1 MKTTNTASESICVG
15 NGVQETAELR
25 TASIATLTQWLL
37 DERPDLQIPSES
49 KLILYFLRTTKYN
62 IDKTKQ
68 KLSIFLKN
76 REKLTEWFQDRD
88 PQRPEIRELLEIGV
102 FLPLRQKDKLNRQ
115 VVIIRTSA
123 HDPQKHKQ
131 DNVFK
136 VDKMILDLL
145 MYLDETV
152 SIHGVVAIF
161 DMRGVTLGHALQLPP
176 SMIKK
181 AVESWENYPCKPKVL
196 EFVNVPVHV
205 NIVLNVFR
213 SFMSPKMKERVTI
226 SRKGSKLDHLITL
239 PRELGGAGESYQQL
253 AEYWKETVHANESF
267 FVQMEQNVFHM

>member
-1 MKTTNTASESICVG
+1 MKTANAGSDSIHVG
-15 NGVQETAELR
+15 NGVEETAELR
-25 TASIATLTQWLL
+25 TASIATVKQWLL
-37 DERPDLQIPSES
+37 EERPELQIPTES

-62 IDKTKQ
+62 IDKTKN
-68 KLSIFLKN
+68 KLSTFLKN
-76 REKLTEWFQDRD
+76 REKLTEWFKDRN
-88 PQRPEIRELLEIGV
+88 PRRPEIQELLDIGV
-102 FLPLRQKDKLNRQ
+102 FLPLHQKDALNRQ

-161 DMRGVTLGHALQLPP
+161 DMQGVTLGHALQLSPA
-176 SMIKK
+176 MIKK

-213 SFMSPKMKERVTI
+213 SFMSAKMKERVTI
-226 SRKGSKLDHLITL
+226 SKKRSQMENLITL
-239 PRELGGAGESYQQL
+239 PRELGGSGESYQQL
-253 AEYWKETVHANESF
+253 AEHWKETVQANESF
-267 FVQMEQNVFHM
+267 FAQMEQNVFHL